1 MGLQFVRE
9 PDPDAG
15 HVVATARLCRTEDGR
30 LVPDTDPD
38 ARWLFCV
45 PGAAIPRAEAERYGL
60 LDVEPEPVPE
70 AELEEPSGEES
81 KASRPPANK
90 ARARAADK

>member
-9 PDPDAG
+9 PDSESG
-15 HVVATARLCRTEDGR
+15 HVVATARLCLTEDGR

-45 PGAAIPRAEAERYGL
+45 PGAAISRTEAERYGL
-60 LDVEPEPVPE
+60 LSEPEPEPE
-70 AELEEPSGEES
+70 PEPA
-81 KASRPPANK
+81 KAKPSAPNK
-90 ARARAADK
+90 ARGRAADK